1 MPAEK
6 PKKWKIQTDPQDSGR
21 IKQEVN
27 DMSLTKEQVAEH
39 MKDPAIFCCRRQKG
53 LKISEADL
61 EDPAI
66 FDDMIDAGLL
76 KLSDDGLTIEQV
88 LGTTLTTDVEALTPI
103 TPAVLDH
110 VNEISAPAADEKPE
124 DTEAAA
130 APAPVPAAPQI
141 TTTTG
146 SDGMIHIEIGKA
158 EKIEGIKLD
167 VPVFGGPAGPAGPAP
182 VIPAAAAPAAKK
194 GEKKVIRT
202 LTKKHIKITDVE
214 IGDET
219 SIKDGKITI
228 DKKLTELAL
237 KEDPLCKSLAL
248 DVIYP
253 DKRHVYTDT
262 IMDVCPIATKVEGE
276 LGEGVTKVADGVV
289 FMLTGVDEDGVQV
302 HEFGSSEG
310 YLDERMY
317 FGHPGCADEND
328 IIIRCHA
335 VIASKTGMTRPGPF
349 AAHKCQDYIIQVIRD
364 KLKTYEGEVVREEVC
379 EDVRREG
386 NPRVVLVKEIMGQGA
401 MHDNVICPN
410 EPCGVF
416 GGQKNVDCGNVPIML
431 TPNQVRDGSIHA
443 LTCIGP
449 ATKEMTRHYIRE
461 PLVEGLAADPEL
473 DLIGV
478 IFVGSPQVN
487 DEKMWVSERLGSLL
501 ESLDVDGCIIT
512 TEGFGNNH
520 IDFIQHIG
528 QAGKRGIPVVGVSFC
543 AYQGQLVVGNKY
555 ATAMVEENM
564 DAGGFENNIAGCS
577 CITKEVAA
585 RAIQMLKNRM
595 AGVDIKPA
603 PKKWN
608 NDVINA
614 NNKLLGLPE
623 TKLVESGTL
632 H

>member
-1 MPAEK
+1 MSITRETLEK
-6 PKKWKIQTDPQDSGR
+6 H
-21 IKQEVN
+21 
-27 DMSLTKEQVAEH
+27 L
-39 MKDPAIFCCRRQKG
+39 KDPAIFCCRRQKG
-53 LKISEADL
+53 LVISAADL
-61 EDPAI
+61 EDPSL
-66 FDDMIDAGLL
+66 FDDMVEAGLL
-76 KLSDDGLTIEQV
+76 TLSPEGLRIEQV
-88 LGTTLTTDVEALTPI
+88 LGSTLLTDVEALTPI
-103 TPAVLDH
+103 TREVLDK
-110 VNEISAPAADEKPE
+110 VNEV
-124 DTEAAA
+124 A
-130 APAPVPAAPQI
+130 APEPESPVTASVKEETVPLI
-141 TTTTG
+141 TTSTG
-146 SDGMIHIEIGKA
+146 GDGMIHIEIGKA
-158 EKIEGIKLD
+158 EKLEGLKLD
-167 VPVFGGPAGPAGPAP
+167 VPVSLGGGEAFAP
-182 VIPAAAAPAAKK
+182 VIAPEEEKK
-194 GEKKVIRT
+194 SLTGEKKVIRT
-202 LTKKHIKITDVE
+202 LVKKHLKITKVE
-214 IGDET
+214 LGDTT
-219 SIKDGKITI
+219 SIKDGVITI
-228 DKKLTELAL
+228 DRHIVDKAVL
-237 KEDPLCKSLAL
+237 EDPLCKSLAL

-253 DKRHVYTDT
+253 DQRHQYTET

-310 YLDERMY
+310 YLDEKMY

-335 VIASKTGMTRPGPF
+335 VIQRLTGMTRPGPF
-349 AAHKCQDYIIQVIRD
+349 AAHKCQDYIIQAIRNE
-364 KLKTYEGEVVREEVC
+364 LKKYDGEVVREEIC
-379 EDVRREG
+379 EDVRRTG

-401 MHDNVICPN
+401 MHDNVICPT
-410 EPCGVF
+410 EPCGIL

-461 PLVEGLAADPEL
+461 PLVEGLAADTEL

-478 IFVGSPQVN
+478 VFVGSPQVN
-487 DEKMWVSERLGSLL
+487 DEKLWVSERLGSLL
-501 ESLDVDGCIIT
+501 ESLDIDGCIIT

-543 AYQGQLVVGNKY
+543 AYQGQLVVGNEY

-564 DAGGFENNIAGCS
+564 DKGGFENNVAGCS
-577 CITKEVAA
+577 CVTKEVAA
-585 RAIQMLKNRM
+585 RAIQMLKNKM
-595 AGVDIKPA
+595 AGVEIKPA

-623 TKLVESGTL
+623 TVLLDNGTL

>member
-1 MPAEK
+1 MLHIEIDKATNLEGLRLDVPLTAGIPAE
-6 PKKWKIQTDPQDSGR
+6 
-21 IKQEVN
+21 
-27 DMSLTKEQVAEH
+27 
-39 MKDPAIFCCRRQKG
+39 
-53 LKISEADL
+53 
-61 EDPAI
+61 
-66 FDDMIDAGLL
+66 
-76 KLSDDGLTIEQV
+76 
-88 LGTTLTTDVEALTPI
+88 TTASV
-103 TPAVLDH
+103 
-110 VNEISAPAADEKPE
+110 S
-124 DTEAAA
+124 AA
-130 APAPVPAAPQI
+130 APEAPVP
-141 TTTTG
+141 T
-146 SDGMIHIEIGKA
+146 
-158 EKIEGIKLD
+158 
-167 VPVFGGPAGPAGPAP
+167 
-182 VIPAAAAPAAKK
+182 

-202 LTKKHIKITDVE
+202 LKKQHIKITAVE

-228 DKKLTELAL
+228 DKAIVEKAV
-237 KEDPLCKSLAL
+237 KEDPLCKSIAL

-253 DKRHVYTDT
+253 DQRHIYTET

-310 YLDERMY
+310 YLDEKMY

-335 VIASKTGMTRPGPF
+335 VIERLTGMTRPGPF
-349 AAHKCQDYIIQVIRD
+349 AAHKCQDYIIQAVRNE
-364 KLKTYEGEVVREEVC
+364 LKGYDGEVVREEIC
-379 EDVRREG
+379 EDIRRSG

-401 MHDNVICPN
+401 MHDNVICPT
-410 EPCGVF
+410 EPCGIL

-461 PLVEGLAADPEL
+461 PLVEGLAADQEL

-478 IFVGSPQVN
+478 VCVGSPQVN
-487 DEKMWVSERLGSLL
+487 DEKLWVSERLGSLL
-501 ESLDVDGCIIT
+501 EALDIDGCIIT

-564 DAGGFENNIAGCS
+564 DKGGFENNVAGCS
-577 CITKEVAA
+577 CVTKEVAT
-585 RAIQMLKNRM
+585 RAIQMLKNKM
-595 AGVDIKPA
+595 AGVEVKPA

-608 NDVINA
+608 NDVINS

-623 TKLVESGTL
+623 TVLYDNGTL

>member
-1 MPAEK
+1 
-6 PKKWKIQTDPQDSGR
+6 
-21 IKQEVN
+21 
-27 DMSLTKEQVAEH
+27 MSITKETLQQH
-39 MKDPAIFCCRRQKG
+39 LKDPAIFCCCREKG
-53 LKISEADL
+53 LVISEADL
-61 EDPAI
+61 EDPGL
-66 FDDMIDAGLL
+66 FDDMEEAGLL
-76 KLSDDGLTIEQV
+76 TLSPEGLRIEQV
-88 LGTTLTTDVEALTPI
+88 LGSTLLTDVEALTPI
-103 TPAVLDH
+103 TKEVVDK
-110 VNEISAPAADEKPE
+110 VNDCE
-124 DTEAAA
+124 EAAA
-130 APAPVPAAPQI
+130 EPETPAAPEPAEAAQTPVI
-141 TTTTG
+141 RTTTG
-146 SDGMIHIEIGKA
+146 GNGMIHIEIDKA
-158 EKIEGIKLD
+158 SNLEGFKLD
-167 VPVFGGPAGPAGPAP
+167 VPVGGG
-182 VIPAAAAPAAKK
+182 VAAPAVVEAP
-194 GEKKVIRT
+194 EAPASDESIKKVIRT
-202 LTKKHIKITDVE
+202 LIKKHIKITDVE
-214 IGDET
+214 IGDTT

-228 DKKLTELAL
+228 DGSIVDKAV

-253 DKRHVYTDT
+253 DKRHVYTET

-310 YLDERMY
+310 YLDEKMY

-335 VIASKTGMTRPGPF
+335 VIERKTGMSRPGPF
-349 AAHKCQDYIIQVIRD
+349 AAHKCQDYIIQAIRNELKKYDGEVIR
-364 KLKTYEGEVVREEVC
+364 EETC
-379 EDVRREG
+379 EDIRRSG

-401 MHDNVICPN
+401 MHDNVICPT
-410 EPCGVF
+410 EPCGIL

-461 PLVEGLAADPEL
+461 PLVEGLAADQEL

-478 IFVGSPQVN
+478 VCVGSPQVN

-501 ESLDVDGCIIT
+501 EALDIDGCIIT

-543 AYQGQLVVGNKY
+543 AYQGQLVVGNEY
-555 ATAMVEENM
+555 ASAMVEENM
-564 DAGGFENNIAGCS
+564 DKGGFENNVAGCS
-577 CITKEVAA
+577 CVTKEVAT
-585 RAIQMLKNRM
+585 RAIQMLKNKM
-595 AGVDIKPA
+595 AGVEIKPA

-623 TKLVESGTL
+623 TKLLDNGTL